1 MQLFQPINVGKIT
14 LKNRVMFPPLT
25 TGYEERDGSIGEK
38 SLNFYKRLAE
48 GGVGYIVIGDVTPI
62 QTISPTPKLFDDNQI
77 PSYKKLADAVH
88 TYGAKLGLQLFH
100 PEYDV
105 DAVNALFRQ
114 GDMQGAR
121 AKLHHDMLHF
131 VDEVSVE
138 NLRGIIKK
146 IAECAKR
153 AEKAGVDIIEVH
165 GDRLVGSLT
174 STLLNHREDVYGG
187 TFENRIRFALE
198 VVRAIKEAAPNLTID
213 YKLPI
218 ISTNPLRGKGG
229 VLIEEG
235 IELAKHLEEA
245 GVDMLHV
252 AQANHTGNMGDTIPA
267 MGTQPYAFFADYA
280 KKVKEAVSIPVS
292 TVGRIVTP
300 EMGEAIL
307 KAGKAD
313 IVGIGRPLLADPD
326 WPKKAEANQM
336 NTIRYCMMCNKGC
349 TDSIQNRKFLS
360 CVLNAENGYEYER
373 MITPAVT
380 SKCVGVIGA
389 GPAGLEAA
397 RVAALKGHEV
407 IVYDQNIQIGGQLQI
422 AKVPPRKN
430 EMNRVIQYLG
440 ASLTKLGVTLK
451 LGKKVDATDLLR
463 DQVEHVIVAVGASNS
478 MPSIK
483 GADAV
488 HVLDAWKV
496 LADEAICAGKVVVI
510 GGGLVGAE
518 TAETLAYR
526 GCQVNIVEM
535 MDEIAKEESTT
546 VRPVLFDSFKAHHV
560 GLYTGYTVVEIT
572 PQVVYA
578 QNKDKEIIEIPCDY
592 VVMAVGAKPNKFD
605 QEPLVQAGIPVVYV
619 GDCKEKAQDINHAI
633 CTGYDAANQIG

>member
-229 VLIEEG
+229 VLIE
-235 IELAKHLEEA
+235 
-245 GVDMLHV
+245 
-252 AQANHTGNMGDTIPA
+252 
-267 MGTQPYAFFADYA
+267 
-280 KKVKEAVSIPVS
+280 
-292 TVGRIVTP
+292 
-300 EMGEAIL
+300 
-307 KAGKAD
+307 
-313 IVGIGRPLLADPD
+313 
-326 WPKKAEANQM
+326 
-336 NTIRYCMMCNKGC
+336 
-349 TDSIQNRKFLS
+349 
-360 CVLNAENGYEYER
+360 
-373 MITPAVT
+373 
-380 SKCVGVIGA
+380 
-389 GPAGLEAA
+389 
-397 RVAALKGHEV
+397 
-407 IVYDQNIQIGGQLQI
+407 
-422 AKVPPRKN
+422 
-430 EMNRVIQYLG
+430 
-440 ASLTKLGVTLK
+440 
-451 LGKKVDATDLLR
+451 
-463 DQVEHVIVAVGASNS
+463 
-478 MPSIK
+478 
-483 GADAV
+483 
-488 HVLDAWKV
+488 
-496 LADEAICAGKVVVI
+496 
-510 GGGLVGAE
+510 
-518 TAETLAYR
+518 
-526 GCQVNIVEM
+526 
-535 MDEIAKEESTT
+535 
-546 VRPVLFDSFKAHHV
+546 
-560 GLYTGYTVVEIT
+560 
-572 PQVVYA
+572 
-578 QNKDKEIIEIPCDY
+578 
-592 VVMAVGAKPNKFD
+592 
-605 QEPLVQAGIPVVYV
+605 
-619 GDCKEKAQDINHAI
+619 
-633 CTGYDAANQIG
+633 